1 MTSHKIVTC
10 FWFNSNG
17 EEAAKFYT
25 SLFFIL
31 QTINLKLLSES
42 HVDYFWSILHFG
54 LLSF

>member
-42 HVDYFWSILHFG
+42 HIDYFWSILHSG